1 MRLRRS
7 VLVAQLMARTS
18 ATETANTWSLL
29 DRFAPLPADISL

>member
-18 ATETANTWSLL
+18 ATETTKTSSLL
-29 DRFAPLPADISL
+29 DSSD